1 MSENILIALIVLF
14 VYFISVLLVT
24 LFLFMYAERK
34 GMLERY
40 DAMTASTGNL
50 VISLVWPIFLFILV
64 SALVVINI
72 KKLFT
77 KDAVNVSDMTRGE
90 KRKDQSSG
98 ELRQQRKDEQLIN
111 SLHGEFIYLIMWV

>member
-1 MSENILIALIVLF
+1 MMENILIAFIVLF
-14 VYFISVLLVT
+14 VYFISVLLIT

-40 DAMTASTGNL
+40 DSMTVFIGNL

-64 SALVVINI
+64 SALVVFNI

-77 KDAVNVSDMTRGE
+77 KKTVNVSDITRGE
-90 KRKDQSSG
+90 ERKDQSG
-98 ELRQQRKDEQLIN
+98 K
-111 SLHGEFIYLIMWV
+111 